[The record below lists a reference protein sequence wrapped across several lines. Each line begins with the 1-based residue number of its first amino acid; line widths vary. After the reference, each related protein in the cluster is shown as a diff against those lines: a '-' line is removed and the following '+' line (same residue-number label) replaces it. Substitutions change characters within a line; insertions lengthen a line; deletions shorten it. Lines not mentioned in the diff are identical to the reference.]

1 MSTLTCIALYGRQSW
16 YQICLSLPSLALS
29 TTTLIYASVIW
40 ISYMESHDDEFDEP
54 FNQQLFCSP
63 NPVNYSQWCGSGLL
77 AFDVDFQLDFK
88 RAV

>member
-1 MSTLTCIALYGRQSW
+1 
-16 YQICLSLPSLALS
+16 
-29 TTTLIYASVIW
+29 
-40 ISYMESHDDEFDEP
+40 MESHDNEFDEP

-63 NPVNYSQWCGSGLL
+63 NPVNYSQWCGSGLS